1 MMAHG
6 ITAIR
11 GELVRGSAPMGAPP
25 PRLPG
30 IAPDSAAPQQP
41 GEGPGLGAWLAR
53 LLGRLVAGALRPYG
67 ARQRCPGCGAPA
79 DRYAVP
85 ALHTERSYPPV
96 MEFTCTLCS
105 RSWREIASLDHWES

>member
-1 MMAHG
+1 MLAREV
-6 ITAIR
+6 TKER
-11 GELVRGSAPMGAPP
+11 GLLFRGSTPVGAPP
-25 PRLPG
+25 PSLPG
-30 IAPDSAAPQQP
+30 LAPGSAAPQP
-41 GEGPGLGAWLAR
+41 PDDGRGFGAWLAR

-105 RSWREIASLDHWES
+105 HAWREIASLDHWES